1 MLGLAASRG
10 KLSDNSA
17 LTIDCKPQTETSE
30 VRFAFGKNWQRFL
43 RMLDEQRIADA
54 EKSLCAMLETEDL
67 RGKSFLDVGSG
78 SGLFS
83 LAAMRLGAT
92 RVHSFDY
99 DSESVACTAELK
111 RRYFQSAEHWTV
123 ERGSALDMDYV
134 SSLGK
139 FDIVYSWGVLHHTG
153 NMWQALE
160 NVIAPLAPKGKLFI
174 AIYNDE
180 GLKSRNWIKIKRMYS
195 RSPVFRPPFIAFFSS
210 YFFIKGFIVDVIFQ
224 HKNPFARYAP
234 HQGPR
239 GMAYGID
246 LLDWLGG
253 YPFQVAKPTEIFD
266 FYKKRNFTLVNLKAE
281 GRGLGCNEFVF
292 ER

>member
-10 KLSDNSA
+10 KLADNSA
-17 LTIDCKPQTETSE
+17 LTIDCKPQAETSE

-123 ERGSALDMDYV
+123 
-134 SSLGK
+134 
-139 FDIVYSWGVLHHTG
+139 
-153 NMWQALE
+153 
-160 NVIAPLAPKGKLFI
+160 
-174 AIYNDE
+174 
-180 GLKSRNWIKIKRMYS
+180 
-195 RSPVFRPPFIAFFSS
+195 
-210 YFFIKGFIVDVIFQ
+210 
-224 HKNPFARYAP
+224 
-234 HQGPR
+234 
-239 GMAYGID
+239 
-246 LLDWLGG
+246 
-253 YPFQVAKPTEIFD
+253 
-266 FYKKRNFTLVNLKAE
+266 
-281 GRGLGCNEFVF
+281 
-292 ER
+292 